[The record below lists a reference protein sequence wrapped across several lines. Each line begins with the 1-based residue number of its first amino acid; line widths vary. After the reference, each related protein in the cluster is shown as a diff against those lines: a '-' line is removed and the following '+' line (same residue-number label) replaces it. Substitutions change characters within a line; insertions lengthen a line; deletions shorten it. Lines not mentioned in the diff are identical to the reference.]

1 MVGTCLANI
10 STSRVRATGAEMT
23 TSSLTSASDVIV
35 IGGGLVGSAVAY
47 GMACE
52 GAQVLLLDEGDDAFG
67 ASVGNFGLVWVQG
80 KGLGQSTYTQWTRE
94 SASLWPLFAD
104 SLRDETGVDAQLLQ
118 PGGFELCFSD
128 EELEAREAQ
137 LSQLAKQCD
146 GEYPFEMLGAADLR
160 ARIPEIGTA
169 VVGASYSPMDG
180 HVNPLKLLL
189 ALRTAFS
196 NRGGRLV
203 TSERVGRIDAQENG
217 FTVHAQRQR
226 WTAGRVV
233 LAAGLGNRS
242 LAPEVGLQAPVV
254 PVRGQVLVSERVA
267 PFLHYPTVT
276 VRQTNEGT
284 VQLGDSLEN
293 VGFDNGVTVDVLSEI
308 AARGVA
314 AFPILSNVRLV
325 RAWGALRVMAPDGF
339 PIYQQS
345 STCPGAFNV
354 SCHSGVTLAAAHAL
368 RLASWLNGGEMMPG
382 LDTFS
387 ADRFLKPYETF
398 SHVD

>member
-1 MVGTCLANI
+1 
-10 STSRVRATGAEMT
+10 MT
-23 TSSLTSASDVIV
+23 TNSLTSTSDVIV

-47 GMACE
+47 GMARD
-52 GAQVLLLDEGDDAFG
+52 GAQVLLVDEGDDAFG

-80 KGLGQSTYTQWTRE
+80 KGLGQPSYAQWTRG

-104 SLRDETGVDAQLLQ
+104 ALRDETGVDAQLLQ

-128 EELEAREAQ
+128 EELEERKTQ
-137 LSQLAKQCD
+137 LSQLAEQCY
-146 GEYPFEMLGAADLR
+146 GAYPFEMLDAADLK
-160 ARIPEIGTA
+160 ARIPEIGSA

-189 ALRTAFS
+189 ALRKALS

-203 TSERVGRIDAQENG
+203 NSERVERIDAQRNG
-217 FTVHAQRQR
+217 FIVHGQRRR
-226 WTAGRVV
+226 WTAARVV
-233 LAAGLGNRS
+233 LAAGLGNRN
-242 LAPEVGLQAPVV
+242 LAPAVGLQAPVV
-254 PVRGQVLVSERVA
+254 PVRGQVLISERVA

-284 VQLGDSLEN
+284 VQLGDSLED
-293 VGFDNGVTVDVLSEI
+293 VGFDNGVTADVLSEI

-314 AFPILSNVRLV
+314 AFPLLRNVRLV

-345 STCPGAFNV
+345 ATCPGAFNV

-368 RLASWLNGGEMMPG
+368 RLAGWLNGGEMVPG
-382 LDTFS
+382 IDAFS
-387 ADRFLKPYETF
+387 ADRFLKPYKTF
-398 SHVD
+398 AHVD

>member
-1 MVGTCLANI
+1 
-10 STSRVRATGAEMT
+10 MT
-23 TSSLTSASDVIV
+23 TSSLTSTSDVIV

-47 GMACE
+47 GMARD
-52 GAQVLLLDEGDDAFG
+52 GAQVLLVDEGDDAFG

-80 KGLGQSTYTQWTRE
+80 KGLGQPSYTKWTLG

-104 SLRDETGVDAQLLQ
+104 ALRDETGVDAQLLQ

-128 EELEAREAQ
+128 EELEERKAQ
-137 LSQLAKQCD
+137 LSQLAEQCD
-146 GEYPFEMLGAADLR
+146 GAYPFEMLDAADLK
-160 ARIPEIGTA
+160 ARIPEIGSA

-189 ALRTAFS
+189 ALRKALS

-203 TSERVGRIDAQENG
+203 NSERVERIDAQRNG
-217 FTVHAQRQR
+217 FIVRGQRQH
-226 WTAGRVV
+226 WTAARVV
-233 LAAGLGNRS
+233 LAAGLGNRN
-242 LAPEVGLQAPVV
+242 LAPAVGLQAPVV
-254 PVRGQVLVSERVA
+254 PVRGQVLISERVA

-284 VQLGDSLEN
+284 VQLGDSLED
-293 VGFDNGVTVDVLSEI
+293 VGFDNGVTTDVLSEI

-314 AFPILSNVRLV
+314 AFPLLRNVRLV

-368 RLASWLNGGEMMPG
+368 RLAGWLNGGEMVPG
-382 LDTFS
+382 IDAFS
-387 ADRFLKPYETF
+387 ADRFLKPYKTF
-398 SHVD
+398 AHVD